1 MLPVPPDLRVQA
13 NWGGILTPTLGVG
26 FLSRAEMNDLHPST
40 PTPSTS

>member
-1 MLPVPPDLRVQA
+1 MLPVPPDLQVQA

-40 PTPSTS
+40 PTPSTN